1 MTPDGENIGRTDGID
16 EQTVQLTEVAKTN
29 VNFSCCHDDR
39 QRDCDG
45 HVHDTML

>member
-29 VNFSCCHDDR
+29 VNFSCCHDYNH
-39 QRDCDG
+39 G